1 MSSKFKM
8 PEIDKKIEAELQ
20 KKFKAKEITISQ
32 YLAGINLAY
41 KY

>member
-1 MSSKFKM
+1 MSLKFKM

-20 KKFKAKEITISQ
+20 KKLKEKKITMSQ